1 MIAVIH
7 FQNGCAIVFVCA
19 VLVCGYI
26 AAIRSEMR

>member
-7 FQNGCAIVFVCA
+7 FQNVCALVFVGA
-19 VLVCGYI
+19 VLVCGYV